1 MAKTPPYR
9 IPVPVNEEARHAFA
23 QLAEETNTSIGA
35 CMASFLNELAPS
47 ILRLAETYKLAKQD
61 PFRAA
66 ENMLNQANEA
76 QSSLDKEQIDLV
88 EAINKSKGD
97 KRI

>member
-1 MAKTPPYR
+1 MTKTYR
-9 IPVPVNEEARHAFA
+9 IPITFDEETRHAFQ
-23 QLAEETNTSIGA
+23 QLAEATNTSIAA
-35 CMASFLNELAPS
+35 CAAGFLNELAPS

-61 PFRAA
+61 PVRAA
-66 ENMLNQANEA
+66 QNILNQANEA
-76 QSSLDKEQIDLV
+76 HSALNKEQIDLV